1 MCSAFNSLLAQT
13 SGLPA
18 TPQRLARQS
27 DVSKD
32 AVLKTVCESV
42 QSALNMPYISER
54 PPHASTLNM
63 PCLMERLPHAHLFRC
78 VYPIHSAS
86 RPES

>member
-1 MCSAFNSLLAQT
+1 MCSAFNNLLAQS

-32 AVLKTVCESV
+32 SVLRTVCESV
-42 QSALNMPYISER
+42 QSALNMPYICK
-54 PPHASTLNM
+54 H
-63 PCLMERLPHAHLFRC
+63 LPHSSNLNTL
-78 VYPIHSAS
+78 
-86 RPES
+86 